1 MQLIVDTADFW
12 RNFLGISWNQKLN
25 FQPNKVLSQ
34 KKSRSNQKKK
44 IVVKLT
50 GLTLKKLRVRL
61 KINPKLMATIKMAPI
76 ALLVTK
82 KKKQQTVGLSNTRFF
97 KDSRPYFWSNQTRR
111 RKYECYLKKPKLS
124 RILKLKWRFRQEF

>member
-1 MQLIVDTADFW
+1 M
-12 RNFLGISWNQKLN
+12 
-25 FQPNKVLSQ
+25 LSQ

-50 GLTLKKLRVRL
+50 GLTLKKLLVRL

-76 ALLVTK
+76 VLLVTK

-97 KDSRPYFWSNQTRR
+97 LKTLGLIFDQIRHGDESTIW
-111 RKYECYLKKPKLS
+111 YLKKLKLS
-124 RILKLKWRFRQEF
+124 RIQNSNEGFANNYPILNFLIENLYQRIFSGKVFL